1 MKTYVLFSILFALS
15 TFASGQSCVGKWVSI
30 DDITKE
36 KKSIIELYKIDGK
49 LYGKILYLYPKVGR
63 ADNPTCDL
71 CEDDRKGKHFI
82 GLQIIRD
89 LTWNGSEWHS
99 GKVLEPKSGV
109 IYSCKIWLNSES
121 PNYLNIRGYSGPFY
135 RTQTWVRIND

>member
-49 LYGKILYLYPKVGR
+49 LYGKIIYLYPKAGR
-63 ADNPTCDL
+63 EDDPICDL
-71 CEDDRKGKHFI
+71 CTDDRKDQHMVGMQVI
-82 GLQIIRD
+82 RGLQWD
-89 LTWNGSEWHS
+89 GSEWHS
-99 GKVLEPKSGV
+99 GTILDPKIGKV
-109 IYSCKIWLNSES
+109 YSCKMWINSKNY
-121 PNYLNIRGYSGPFY
+121 NYLNVRGYSGPFY
-135 RTQTWVRIND
+135 RTQTWVRVND